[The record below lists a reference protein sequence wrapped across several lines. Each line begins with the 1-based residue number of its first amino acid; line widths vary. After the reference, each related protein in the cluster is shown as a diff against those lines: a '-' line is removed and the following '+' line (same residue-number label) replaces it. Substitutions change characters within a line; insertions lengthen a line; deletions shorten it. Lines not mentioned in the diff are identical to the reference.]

1 MQTRNLILLPLIFLC
16 ITLRAQVGAPVGGNT
31 LWMTKS
37 GEEYLNRLLEDLDQ
51 AQSTIEMEY
60 YWFDADKAGQLVRD
74 ALIRKAQEGVK
85 VRVLMDNLI
94 TLMAPEYFYQKM
106 RKAGIEVAYVHDFD
120 KLCLGESAASIFGFR
135 DHRKIVVIDGAIAYT
150 GGINFNNQ
158 TIYVWHDTQVRIEG
172 PAAAQPRAIF
182 EQGWGHFTGGTAAP
196 AIPVKKAGN
205 AVVQAFSTVS
215 RDTTLTHLYVEKLN
229 AAKDYFYLQTPYFGP
244 PPQVLQALK
253 DAAARGVD
261 VRLLFPAECDW
272 GFMNSLTQDY
282 IPELI
287 ASGMRVFVYNGVY
300 DHSKLFVTDDCLASC
315 GTVNLDGRSFHTNW
329 EDALLF
335 YDRESVQQVKQS
347 YLDLEAQC
355 QEMDASYPQAKGLS
369 KAWRKFLRKIY
380 RIL

>member
-1 MQTRNLILLPLIFLC
+1 MQTRNLILLPFLLLC
-16 ITLRAQVGAPVGGNT
+16 TLLRAQVAAPVGGNS

-37 GEEYLNRLLEDLDQ
+37 GEEYLNRLLEDIDQ
-51 AQSTIEMEY
+51 AHSAIEIEY

-94 TLMAPEYFYQKM
+94 TLTAPEYFYRKM

-120 KLCLGESAASIFGFR
+120 KLCLGESVASIFGFR

-158 TIYVWHDTQVRIEG
+158 TIYVWRDTQVRIEG

-182 EQGWGHFTGGTAAP
+182 EQGWSHFTGGTAAP
-196 AIPVKKAGN
+196 AIAAKPAGT
-205 AVVQAFSTVS
+205 AVVQALGTVS
-215 RDTTLTHLYVEKLN
+215 RDTTLTHLYVKALRE
-229 AAKDYFYLQTPYFGP
+229 AKDYFYLQTPYFGP

-300 DHSKLFVTDDCLASC
+300 DHSKLFVTDDSLASC

-329 EDALLF
+329 EDTLLF
-335 YDRESVQQVKQS
+335 YDRESALEVKQS
-347 YLDLEAQC
+347 
-355 QEMDASYPQAKGLS
+355 
-369 KAWRKFLRKIY
+369 
-380 RIL
+380 

>member
-1 MQTRNLILLPLIFLC
+1 MQSRNLILLPLLFLC
-16 ITLRAQVGAPVGGNT
+16 ITLRAQVAAPVGGNS

-37 GEEYLNRLLEDLDQ
+37 GEEYLRHLLQDIDG

-60 YWFDADKAGQLVRD
+60 YWFDSDKAGLLVRD

-94 TLMAPEYFYQKM
+94 TLMAPEYFYRKM
-106 RKAGIEVAYVHDFD
+106 RKAGIEVAYVHDFE
-120 KLCLGESAASIFGFR
+120 KLCPGESLASIFGFR

-182 EQGWGHFTGGTAAP
+182 EQGWAHFTGGTPAP
-196 AIPVKKAGN
+196 AIPVQSAGT
-205 AVVQAFSTVS
+205 AVVQAVGTVS
-215 RDTTLTHLYVEKLN
+215 RDSTLTNLYVKALGE
-229 AAKDYFYLQTPYFGP
+229 AKDYFYLQTPYFGP

-253 DAAARGVD
+253 DAATRGVD

-300 DHSKLFVTDDCLASC
+300 DHSKLFVTDDRLASC

-329 EDALLF
+329 EDTLLF
-335 YDRESVQQVKQS
+335 HDKESALQVKQS
-347 YLDLEAQC
+347 YLDLEAHC

-369 KAWRKFLRKIY
+369 KAWRNFLRKIY